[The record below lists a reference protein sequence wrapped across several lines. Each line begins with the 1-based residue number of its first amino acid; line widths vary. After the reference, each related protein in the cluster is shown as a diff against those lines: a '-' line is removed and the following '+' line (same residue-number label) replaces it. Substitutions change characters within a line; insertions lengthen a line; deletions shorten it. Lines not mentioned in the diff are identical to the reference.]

1 MKRTWKNFKI
11 DKNKVYQFIG
21 QAVVYSSLYIGS
33 IAFGYWMFLQRINLL
48 GGSMKDK
55 GLNLIDKIELL
66 ISDFIDYD
74 NEHHCFQWFVLG
86 FSICTLLMNT
96 VVLILKLKQ

>member
-1 MKRTWKNFKI
+1 MKRKI

-21 QAVVYSSLYIGS
+21 QAVVYTSGWALGV
-33 IAFGYWMFLQRINLL
+33 AFFYWAFLQRINLL
-48 GGSMKDK
+48 GGNMKDK

>member
-1 MKRTWKNFKI
+1 
-11 DKNKVYQFIG
+11 
-21 QAVVYSSLYIGS
+21 
-33 IAFGYWMFLQRINLL
+33 
-48 GGSMKDK
+48 MKDK

>member
-1 MKRTWKNFKI
+1 MKRKL
-11 DKNKVYQFIG
+11 DKNKIYKFIG
-21 QAVVYSSLYIGS
+21 QAVVYTSGWALSV
-33 IAFGYWMFLQRINLL
+33 AFFCWAFLQRINLL
-48 GGSMKDK
+48 GGNMKDK

-66 ISDFIDYD
+66 ISDFMDYD